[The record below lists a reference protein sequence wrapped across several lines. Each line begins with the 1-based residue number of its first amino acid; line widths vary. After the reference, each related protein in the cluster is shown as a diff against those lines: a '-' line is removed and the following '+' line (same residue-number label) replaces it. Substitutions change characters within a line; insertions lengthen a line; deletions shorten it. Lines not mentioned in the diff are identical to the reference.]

1 MFEGEGA
8 ILSEL
13 LRERN
18 LVGPDQFRELQ
29 EEHERTGKPLSQV
42 IIDFGLVS
50 EEQLLR
56 AVAEHL
62 NLEYLNLDDVDL
74 GQPVLRSMPSSVAR
88 MYGAVPVALNG
99 NTVTVAVLDPFNP
112 QLVGELSFILGKD
125 VQLAVAPSK
134 QIEEAIVRYFGEESE
149 SLKDVLEDMESQ
161 LASAEAIETATKT
174 GGSASLE
181 ELA

>member
-13 LRERN
+13 VRERN
-18 LVGPDQFRELQ
+18 LLSAEQDREIE
-29 EEHERTGKPLSQV
+29 EEHERTGKSLSQV
-42 IIDFGLVS
+42 MIDFGLVS

-62 NLEYLNLDDVDL
+62 NLEYISLEDIDIDKA
-74 GQPVLRSMPSSVAR
+74 VLRIMPSSVAR
-88 MYGAVPVALNG
+88 MYRAVTVSITG
-99 NTVTVAVLDPFNP
+99 NIVTVAVMDPYNA

-134 QIEEAIVRYFGEESE
+134 QIEEAIQRYFGEESE
-149 SLKDVLEDMESQ
+149 SLKDVLTDMESQ
-161 LASAEAIETATKT
+161 LASAEVVETA
-174 GGSASLE
+174 
-181 ELA
+181 